1 MEERGR
7 VTELLEAWRMGDAK
21 AGEEVMQIVLA
32 ELRRIAARRLRN
44 GQRNGTL
51 GTTELVHEAYIRLVG
66 RRRAWNNRTEFYA
79 VAAKAM
85 RQVLVDRARRRQAVK
100 RGGLQERIP
109 FEEDTESLVLT
120 LPTQH
125 EWMERDEEFL
135 ALHEAL
141 GELGRLNRRQHD
153 VVELRFFGGLTV
165 EDTAAVLGIGSPTV
179 KRDWVMARAW
189 LKAALRTP

>member
-1 MEERGR
+1 
-7 VTELLEAWRMGDAK
+7 
-21 AGEEVMQIVLA
+21 
-32 ELRRIAARRLRN
+32 
-44 GQRNGTL
+44 
-51 GTTELVHEAYIRLVG
+51 
-66 RRRAWNNRTEFYA
+66 
-79 VAAKAM
+79 M